1 MVLREDRIDPSNR
14 RRVPS
19 RWWNHNHDFHRSWC
33 QRRELLGHEHAGHLA
48 HIGAT
53 SQHDVAARKHAGV
66 HVALHDA
73 PERRVKD
80 SAGLLFDEAR
90 HRLQGNGDVRHRQ

>member
-19 RWWNHNHDFHRSWC
+19 RWWNHNLDFHRSWC
-33 QRRELLGHEHAGHLA
+33 QRRELFGHEDAGHLA
-48 HIGAT
+48 HIGAI

-80 SAGLLFDEAR
+80 SAGLLFDEAG